1 MIGTQQRHLGGII
14 LYNQP
19 EIILEQYDLE
29 IKQMTKGR
37 GAYIC
42 DTDCGRKLLVP
53 FRGSKERAAFLR
65 EILIELDREGFLA
78 EQICVTKDGEAVAED
93 EYGMRYWLKE
103 LVSGSECSAGSKNDM
118 VNALMQLAE
127 LHKHLL
133 SCRMEIPAF
142 MKNERN
148 EPGQL
153 YRRHYRELVKV
164 KNYVHS
170 RKSRNDFE
178 MSFQGQYPHY
188 IQNAKDALGLLEE
201 IETGEIQQ
209 IHLCHGD
216 FNQHNALRTPE
227 GIRIVNFENMNC
239 NEPVVDLANFVRK
252 MMEKNNWDTVLG
264 MNLIEAYESRRKLSA
279 RERKFLYLS
288 LLFPEKF
295 WKLANHYSNSHK
307 AWVSGRDIEK
317 LNRMIE
323 IEPKRTKFLENL
335 FSFL

>member
-1 MIGTQQRHLGGII
+1 M
-14 LYNQP
+14 YNQP
-19 EIILEQYDLE
+19 ETILEQYDLE

-65 EILIELDREGFLA
+65 EILLELNRKGFPV
-78 EQICVTKDGEAVAED
+78 EQICITKNEEAVAED
-93 EYGMRYWLKE
+93 EWGTRYWLKD
-103 LVSGSECSAGSKNDM
+103 LVSGSECSTGSKSDM
-118 VNALMQLAE
+118 VNALVSLAE
-127 LHKHLL
+127 LHILL
-133 SCRMEIPAF
+133 VSCPKEIPAF

-148 EPGQL
+148 EPGQM
-153 YRRHYRELVKV
+153 YRRHYKELVKV

-178 MSFQGQYPHY
+178 LAFQGQYPHY
-188 IQNAKDALGLLEE
+188 IKNAKEAIALLEE
-201 IETGEIQQ
+201 LEAGGMQQ
-209 IHLCHGD
+209 MCLCHGD
-216 FNQHNALRTPE
+216 FNQHNVLRTPE
-227 GIRIVNFENMNC
+227 GIRIVNFENMGC
-239 NEPVVDLANFVRK
+239 NEPVTDLANFIRK
-252 MMEKNNWDTVLG
+252 MMEKNNWDTELG
-264 MNLIEAYESRRKLSA
+264 MRLIDAYESRRKLSA
-279 RERKFLYLS
+279 GERKFLYLS

-295 WKLANHYSNSHK
+295 WKLSNHYSNSHK

-323 IEPKRTKFLENL
+323 LEPMRTKFLENL

>member
-1 MIGTQQRHLGGII
+1 MGGVI

-19 EIILEQYDLE
+19 ETILEQYDLE
-29 IKQMTKGR
+29 IRQVTKGR

-65 EILIELDREGFLA
+65 EILMELERLGFPA
-78 EQICVTKDGEAVAED
+78 EQVCMTKNDEAVAED
-93 EYGMRYWLKE
+93 EWGTRYWLKDF
-103 LVSGSECSAGSKNDM
+103 VSGSECSAGREADM
-118 VNALMQLAE
+118 TAALKCLAK
-127 LHKHLL
+127 LHTLLL

-148 EPGQL
+148 EPGPL

-164 KNYVHS
+164 KNYVRS
-170 RKSRNDFE
+170 RKSRNAFE
-178 MSFQGQYPHY
+178 LAFQAQYPHY
-188 IQNAKDALGLLEE
+188 IQNAKDALEILEE
-201 IETGEIQQ
+201 IETGDSPSE

-227 GIRIVNFENMNC
+227 GIRIVNFENMGC
-239 NEPVVDLANFVRK
+239 NEPVVDLANFTRK
-252 MMEKNNWDTVLG
+252 MMEKNNWDTGLG
-264 MNLIEAYESRRKLSA
+264 MRLIEAYDSMRTISA
-279 RERKFLYLS
+279 KERKFLYLS

-295 WKLANHYSNSHK
+295 WKLSNHYSNSHK
-307 AWVSGRDIEK
+307 AWISGRDIEK

-323 IEPKRTKFLENL
+323 IEPERMKFLENL
-335 FSFL
+335 FSFQ

>member
-1 MIGTQQRHLGGII
+1 M
-14 LYNQP
+14 YNQP

-42 DTDCGRKLLVP
+42 DTGCGRKLLVP

-65 EILIELDREGFLA
+65 EILQELDREGFPA
-78 EQICVTKDGEAVAED
+78 EQVYITKNGEAVAED
-93 EYGMRYWLKE
+93 EYGMRYWLKD
-103 LVSGSECSAGSKNDM
+103 LVSGSECSAGSKGDM
-118 VNALMQLAE
+118 VNALMRLAE
-127 LHKHLL
+127 LHTLL
-133 SCRMEIPAF
+133 YSCTIEIPPF

-153 YRRHYRELVKV
+153 YRRRYRELVKV

-178 MSFQGQYPHY
+178 LAFQGQYPHY
-188 IQNAKDALGLLEE
+188 IKNAKDALGLLEE
-201 IETGEIQQ
+201 IETQGMQKM
-209 IHLCHGD
+209 HLCHGD

-227 GIRIVNFENMNC
+227 GIRIVNFENMSC

-252 MMEKNNWDTVLG
+252 MMEKNNWDTGLG
-264 MNLIEAYESRRKLSA
+264 MRLIEAYESKRELCA

-295 WKLANHYSNSHK
+295 WKLSNHYSNSHK

-323 IEPKRTKFLENL
+323 IEPERIKFLENL